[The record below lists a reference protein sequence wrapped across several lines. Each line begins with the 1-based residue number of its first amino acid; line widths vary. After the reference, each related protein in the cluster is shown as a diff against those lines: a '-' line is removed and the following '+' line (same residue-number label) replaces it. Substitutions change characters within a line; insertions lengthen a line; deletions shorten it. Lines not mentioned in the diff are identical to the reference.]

1 MKKKDKDMDE
11 ICSDY
16 LAASREEFTAAD
28 FLPLP
33 EGTGFDES
41 GDFDWDSLM
50 RYGAKY
56 GGAPQPLGLGR
67 KIVLERRDG
76 TTLSDPVKPSKGDI
90 ERLRALYS
98 VQKTRSEMI
107 STV

>member
-1 MKKKDKDMDE
+1 MDK

-16 LAASREEFTAAD
+16 SDASDASFSAVD
-28 FLPLP
+28 FLPFP
-33 EGTGFDES
+33 EGTGLDES

-56 GGAPQPLGLGR
+56 GGAQQSLGRGR
-67 KIVLERRDG
+67 KIVLEKRDG
-76 TTLSDPVKPSKGDI
+76 TTLADPVKPSTGDI

-98 VQKTRSEMI
+98 VQKTLAEMI
-107 STV
+107 SNS